1 MARSTIQRQLHTTHV
16 TYQTI
21 VKDGNA
27 SSLSKPHYIT
37 LEGKLKENVV
47 YLRLKHLIDDEFT
60 VNKIEH
66 ETAMYK
72 MELDDFIKHA
82 NKTNIKGDE

>member
-1 MARSTIQRQLHTTHV
+1 MARTTIQRQLNATHV

-27 SSLSKPHYIT
+27 SSLSTPKYIT
-37 LEGKLKENVV
+37 MEGKLKENVV
-47 YLRLKHLIDDEFT
+47 YLRLKQLINDEFT

-66 ETAMYK
+66 ESALYK

-82 NKTNIKGDE
+82 TKTEIKGDK

>member
-1 MARSTIQRQLHTTHV
+1 MARTTIQRQLNTTHV

-27 SSLSKPHYIT
+27 SSLSKPQHIN

-47 YLRLKHLIDDEFT
+47 YLRLKNLIDDEFT

-66 ETAMYK
+66 ESALYK
-72 MELDDFIKHA
+72 MELDDFIKYA
-82 NKTNIKGDE
+82 NKTEIKGDK